1 MELNTPVGQ
10 LPGVGE
16 AREKALKRLGLETA
30 GDLLRYF
37 PRDHEDRSRFYTIAQ
52 APLGQTVC
60 IRAMVAEP
68 PYLARLRQGLDVV
81 KTSAVDR
88 QDGMSLSFFNQPYVK
103 KALVCG
109 QSYIF
114 CGKLE
119 RLGRGWQMT
128 NPYFE
133 REDRP
138 RYTGRIMPVYPLTR
152 GIQNHF
158 LAGLVG
164 RALAGCLDQVEETIP
179 APLRRKYGLAALPF
193 SYQNIHFPNSLH
205 SLELARQRLIFEE
218 LFSLSCALELLRHG
232 REGDPG

>member
-1 MELNTPVGQ
+1 MNTPVGR

-30 GDLLRYF
+30 EDLLRYF
-37 PRDHEDRSRFYTIAQ
+37 PRDYEDRTQFYSIAQ
-52 APLGQTVC
+52 APLGRTVC
-60 IRAMVAEP
+60 IRAMVAEAP
-68 PYLARLRQGLDVV
+68 HLIHLRQGLDVV
-81 KTSAVDR
+81 KTSAVDD
-88 QDGMSLSFFNQPYVK
+88 QEGMSLSFFNQPYVK
-103 KALVCG
+103 KTLIPG

-119 RLGRGWQMT
+119 RLGGGRQMT

-158 LAGLVG
+158 LAALTG
-164 RALAGCLDQVEETIP
+164 RALEGCLERVEETLP
-179 APLRRKYGLAALPF
+179 ASLRRKYALAALAF
-193 SYQNIHFPNSLH
+193 SYQNIHFPDSMH
-205 SLELARQRLIFEE
+205 SLELARRRLIFEE
-218 LFSLSCALELLRHG
+218 LFSLSCALTMFR
-232 REGDPG
+232 RASSR